1 MVGAERL
8 PQGCLHEGCKH
19 QGLNHQP
26 FWLGVKHSYH
36 KTQLATDKNQSH
48 SLASTKR
55 DRMLMVVVKLQQMA
69 SSYRFTQEMTISHWL
84 HGWRCPRPPHIQ
96 SLPGSGRRGHK
107 SPSPVLPMSPKAQ
120 VPHPSS
126 PINSMNLP
134 GVNSIVDKGTHTPL
148 IFTFYRRLLPSL
160 SLSLSPYQLTRLS
173 GR

>member
-1 MVGAERL
+1 
-8 PQGCLHEGCKH
+8 
-19 QGLNHQP
+19 
-26 FWLGVKHSYH
+26 
-36 KTQLATDKNQSH
+36 
-48 SLASTKR
+48 
-55 DRMLMVVVKLQQMA
+55 MLMVVVKLQQMA

-160 SLSLSPYQLTRLS
+160 SPSVWTVIKKYHQIVL
-173 GR
+173 GRNRGDNPPSYISSKGKYFYLMVFEFEQKQEGSITL